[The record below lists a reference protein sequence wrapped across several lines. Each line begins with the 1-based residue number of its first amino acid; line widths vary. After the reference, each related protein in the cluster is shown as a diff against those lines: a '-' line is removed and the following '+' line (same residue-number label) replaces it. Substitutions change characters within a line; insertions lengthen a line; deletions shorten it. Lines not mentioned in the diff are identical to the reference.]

1 MHDLTMHQLATRA
14 DVDTDLQTCTTA
26 GSNDLPLQP
35 PDDARLVED
44 LHAIGRSIDVQMKA
58 FAAPFTF
65 NVQEEPISNCRRS
78 RCGATAEQ
86 APKEFTHGNLQPA
99 CKLPDIARKYV
110 EGPFYVP
117 S

>member
-1 MHDLTMHQLATRA
+1 MRDLTMHKLPARA
-14 DVDTDLQTCTTA
+14 DVDTHLQTCTTA
-26 GSNDLPLQP
+26 RTNDLPLQP

-58 FAAPFTF
+58 LAAPFTF
-65 NVQEEPISNCRRS
+65 NVQEKPVSNCRRL
-78 RCGATAEQ
+78 RCGDTAEQ
-86 APKEFTHGNLQPA
+86 APKEFTHGNLQTA
-99 CKLPDIARKYV
+99 CKRPDFVRKCV